1 MLPVEGPLLGPNMN
15 TIMFSGAPWTSTVFP
30 TVPWNPYWG
39 AALAAEQAPGTFPG
53 PSKNLEERKMELS
66 ISLQFYHHHSSPDV
80 LWQIQ
85 DLQKGLPGA

>member
-1 MLPVEGPLLGPNMN
+1 MFPVKEALLRPNMN
-15 TIMFSGAPWTSTVFP
+15 TIMSSGASWNSTGIP
-30 TVPWNPYWG
+30 TVPWNPSWG